1 MKVWG
6 CLEKV
11 QIPLPK
17 RTKLGPKIVDC
28 VYLSPAKNSAAYRF
42 LVYKSNIEDICNN
55 IIIESTEADF
65 FENIFRY
72 KDKEKQISNPR
83 KRVMNDQLSQD
94 ETDNNSEIPQENVE
108 PRRKAPY
115 WKEAIQSEIDSIV
128 HNNTWKLVDLPSGH
142 KPIGH
147 KWIFKKKLRPD
158 GTIEKYKAR
167 LVAKGYHQ
175 KKGQDFFDT
184 YSPVTRITS
193 IRTLI
198 AIAAIHNLIIH
209 QMDVKTAFLN
219 GELDEEIYMQQP
231 EGFVVKGQEHKVYKL
246 VKSLYDLKQAPKQWH
261 EKFDYTLLSNDFQ
274 INECDKCVYVKQ
286 YKNAFVIIF
295 LYVDDMLI
303 MGTNMDVI
311 NQTKK
316 MFSSFDMKD
325 MGEVDVILG
334 IRIQK
339 NSNGY
344 ILTQSHYIEKTL
356 KKFRQYDDRPVVT
369 PFDPKIWHIVSTIE
383 AEFVALDKAAEE
395 AEWLRSFLEG
405 IPLWPKPVTAV
416 CIHCDSMDALT
427 RAKNQIYNGKS
438 RHIRRRHNT
447 IKDLLRNGIISIDY
461 VKSKENIADPLTKGL
476 CREQVIFTSRGKD
489 IYDVLAAIVP
499 LYVAMI
505 LAYGSV
511 RWWKI
516 FTPDQCSGINRF
528 VAVFAVPLLSFH
540 FISSNNPYK
549 MNYHFIAADSLQKL
563 VILSALFLWQWI
575 SKTGSLEWMITLFS
589 LSTLPNTLVMGIPLL
604 KAMYGDFSG
613 SLMVQIV
620 VLQSVIW
627 YTLMLFMFEYRG
639 ARLLI
644 TEQFPETAGS
654 ITSFH
659 VESDV
664 VSLNGREPLETNA
677 EIGDD
682 GKLHVV
688 VRRSSTA
695 SSRSVISSYNKSH
708 NITGLT
714 PRASNLTGVEI
725 YSVQSSRG
733 PTPRASS
740 FNQSDFYAMFSKA
753 GSPKHGYT
761 NSFGGGDVFSMQSS
775 KGPTPRT
782 SNFEEEML
790 RIGKKRTGGR
800 SMSGEL
806 FNNNNPPNNNSLV
819 CSYPPPIPNPTFSL
833 GSTSAAAS
841 GGPKKKDI
849 GGGGGSGGAPPPP
862 PSNNKELHMFVWS
875 SSASPVSEG
884 NMKHAVNKAAA
895 EFGSCC

>member
-1 MKVWG
+1 M
-6 CLEKV
+6 
-11 QIPLPK
+11 
-17 RTKLGPKIVDC
+17 
-28 VYLSPAKNSAAYRF
+28 
-42 LVYKSNIEDICNN
+42 
-55 IIIESTEADF
+55 
-65 FENIFRY
+65 
-72 KDKEKQISNPR
+72 
-83 KRVMNDQLSQD
+83 
-94 ETDNNSEIPQENVE
+94 
-108 PRRKAPY
+108 
-115 WKEAIQSEIDSIV
+115 
-128 HNNTWKLVDLPSGH
+128 
-142 KPIGH
+142 
-147 KWIFKKKLRPD
+147 
-158 GTIEKYKAR
+158 
-167 LVAKGYHQ
+167 
-175 KKGQDFFDT
+175 
-184 YSPVTRITS
+184 IT
-193 IRTLI
+193 
-198 AIAAIHNLIIH
+198 
-209 QMDVKTAFLN
+209 
-219 GELDEEIYMQQP
+219 
-231 EGFVVKGQEHKVYKL
+231 
-246 VKSLYDLKQAPKQWH
+246 
-261 EKFDYTLLSNDFQ
+261 
-274 INECDKCVYVKQ
+274 
-286 YKNAFVIIF
+286 
-295 LYVDDMLI
+295 
-303 MGTNMDVI
+303 
-311 NQTKK
+311 
-316 MFSSFDMKD
+316 
-325 MGEVDVILG
+325 
-334 IRIQK
+334 
-339 NSNGY
+339 
-344 ILTQSHYIEKTL
+344 
-356 KKFRQYDDRPVVT
+356 
-369 PFDPKIWHIVSTIE
+369 
-383 AEFVALDKAAEE
+383 
-395 AEWLRSFLEG
+395 
-405 IPLWPKPVTAV
+405 
-416 CIHCDSMDALT
+416 
-427 RAKNQIYNGKS
+427 
-438 RHIRRRHNT
+438 
-447 IKDLLRNGIISIDY
+447 
-461 VKSKENIADPLTKGL
+461 
-476 CREQVIFTSRGKD
+476 GKD

-708 NITGLT
+708 NITGMT

-862 PSNNKELHMFVWS
+862 SNNKELHMFVWS

-895 EFGSCC
+895 EFGSIDPSRAIPTPENFSPMTKTYGDQKEIDIDDPKSQINASPFKKLGTEEGKNKNHRMPPASVMTRLILIMVWRKLIRNPNTYSSLLGLIWSLVSFRWDIKMPTIMSGSIAILSDAGLGMAMFSLGLFMALQPKIIACGQRVATFSMAVRFLTGPAVMAATSIAIGLRGVLLHVAIVQAALPQGIVPFVFAKEYNVHADILSTAVIFGMLIALPITVGYYVLLGV